1 MSHFEKFITDGNEK
15 ADELAKTGAMLD
27 EGFMAETRA
36 KTVKQEGEEVYAALQ
51 YAASFHSLVKKWKD
65 CEDLKL
71 KPKRNVVPRGCR
83 FQMGTSFPNSS
94 LSATSMSPFQIPPAY
109 SAYPRIEKRRN
120 KTSNRMVC
128 CGQQISVHEMWN
140 MKMQRQIYRAEVFG

>member
-36 KTVKQEGEEVYAALQ
+36 ETVKQEGEEVYAALQ

-65 CEDLKL
+65 CEELKL
-71 KPKRNVVPRGCR
+71 KPKRNMVPHG
-83 FQMGTSFPNSS
+83 
-94 LSATSMSPFQIPPAY
+94 Y
-109 SAYPRIEKRRN
+109 EKRGN

-128 CGQQISVHEMWN
+128 CGQQISVQEMWN
-140 MKMQRQIYRAEVFG
+140 MKMQGKFYRAEVFA